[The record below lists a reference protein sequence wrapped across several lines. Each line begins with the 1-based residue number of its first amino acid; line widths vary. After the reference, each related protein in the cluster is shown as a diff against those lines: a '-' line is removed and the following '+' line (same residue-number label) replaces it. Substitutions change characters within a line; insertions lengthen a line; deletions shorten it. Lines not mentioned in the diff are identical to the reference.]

1 MILPIFTD
9 VSGLKI
15 AINPDNVL
23 SVANAGEKFTDINF
37 VGSVIR
43 VSLSFENTVARLVGA
58 RELGPE

>member
-23 SVANAGEKFTDINF
+23 SVANAG
-37 VGSVIR
+37 
-43 VSLSFENTVARLVGA
+43 
-58 RELGPE
+58 REIHRHQLCRQRYKS